1 MRWTELLAAIVAA
14 AVTSIVV
21 IAGSVLT
28 VARFV
33 FNFTP
38 TELRVYLRN
47 DTKDHSDARG
57 PLKGGG

>member
-21 IAGSVLT
+21 FAGSVLT

-38 TELRVYLRN
+38 TELVAELRGYLRG
-47 DTKDHSDARG
+47 DT
-57 PLKGGG
+57 